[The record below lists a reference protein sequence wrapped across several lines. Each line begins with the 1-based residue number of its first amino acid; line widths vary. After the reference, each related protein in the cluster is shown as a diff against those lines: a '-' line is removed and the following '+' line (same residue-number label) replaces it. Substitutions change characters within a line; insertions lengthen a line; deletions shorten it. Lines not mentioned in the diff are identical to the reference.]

1 MNAAS
6 TADFV
11 NALRARD
18 RAAINAS
25 AASLLEQRT
34 RLGAQ
39 WFSVAQVLVR
49 NGEIALAL
57 EAANRG
63 VVESGGSGKA
73 RLELAHILSSVGR
86 QEEALKLLEE
96 IRASDADPVDRGHL
110 LGTCA
115 MELGEFDR
123 AREAFDEVLTRWPG
137 LGPSWLSLSALPNS
151 DDANLLERL
160 EAAAPAVGATPPDY
174 RAPWHYAKGA
184 VLDRLGRTDDAFA
197 EFSAG
202 ARLIRPTK
210 PYDSV
215 SDSEEADRIASEFTR
230 HAIDAVA
237 AQVTTDSASPIIVT
251 GLPRSGTTL
260 VEQILNAHS
269 QVVGG
274 GEMPIGS
281 ILLREIGGNSSS
293 HLQTYAA
300 RQGADALTR
309 LYLHLGEERFG
320 SGRFVDKGLGNSRAL
335 GVLASVLPQAK
346 IVWLRRDPLD
356 CAWSCFRTYFSQGIE
371 WSWSLTNIAAHF
383 AAEDRLYAHWSDVLS
398 DRILSLSYEQLTADP
413 AGQTGR
419 ILAHVGLEPE
429 AAMEAA
435 HEGRR
440 PVSTA
445 SVAQVRQPVY
455 RSSVAAAERYRAHL
469 QPFIEAYAA
478 SASAG

>member
-1 MNAAS
+1 MTPATTS
-6 TADFV
+6 DLV

-25 AASLLEQRT
+25 AASLLQQGT
-34 RLGAQ
+34 ALGGQ

-49 NGEIALAL
+49 NGEISLAL

-63 VVESGGSGKA
+63 VAESGGAGKA
-73 RLELAHILSSVGR
+73 RLELAHVLSSVGR
-86 QEEALKLLEE
+86 QEEALKILEE
-96 IRASDADPVDRGHL
+96 IHGSDADPVDRGHL

-115 MELGEFDR
+115 MELGDFDR
-123 AREAFDEVLTRWPG
+123 AREAFDEVLARWPG

-151 DDANLLERL
+151 ADANLLERL
-160 EAAAPAVGATPPDY
+160 EAAAPAVAATPPDY

-184 VLDRLGRTDDAFA
+184 VLDRLGGTDDAFG

-202 ARLIRPTK
+202 ARLIRPTR

-215 SDSEEADRIASEFTR
+215 SDTEEADRIASEFTR
-230 HAIDAVA
+230 QAIDSVA

-260 VEQILNAHS
+260 VEQILSAHS

-274 GEMPIGS
+274 GEMPFGS
-281 ILLREIGGNSSS
+281 ILLREIGGSSLS
-293 HLQTYAA
+293 NLHAYAA
-300 RQGADALTR
+300 AHGADALTR

-320 SGRFVDKGLGNSRAL
+320 SGGFVDKGLGNSRAL

-346 IVWLRRDPLD
+346 IIWLRRDPLD

-371 WSWSLTNIAAHF
+371 WSWSLTDIAAHF
-383 AAEDRLYAHWSDVLS
+383 AAEDRLYAHWRDVLG
-398 DRILSLSYEQLTADP
+398 DRILTLSYEELTADP
-413 AGQTGR
+413 GGQTRR

-429 AAMEAA
+429 AGTEAA
-435 HEGRR
+435 HQARR

-455 RSSVAAAERYRAHL
+455 RSSIGAAERYRTHL
-469 QPFIEAYAA
+469 QPFVEGYAA

>member
-1 MNAAS
+1 MTAAS
-6 TADFV
+6 TSDFV

-18 RAAINAS
+18 RGAINAA

-34 RLGAQ
+34 ALGAQ

-86 QEEALKLLEE
+86 QEEALKLLEG
-96 IRASDADPVDRGHL
+96 IRDSDADPVDRGHL

-123 AREAFDEVLTRWPG
+123 ARDAFDEVLARWPG
-137 LGPSWLSLSALPNS
+137 LGPSWLSLAALPKS
-151 DDANLLERL
+151 DDPRLLDRL
-160 EAAAPAVGATPPDY
+160 EGAANAVAATPPDY

-184 VLDRLGRTDDAFA
+184 ALDRLGRTDDAFV
-197 EFSAG
+197 EFAAG
-202 ARLIRPTK
+202 ARLIRPTR

-215 SDSEEADRIASEFTR
+215 SDTEEADRIASEFTR
-230 HAIDAVA
+230 EAIDSVA
-237 AQVTTDSASPIIVT
+237 AQVSTNSASPILVT

-260 VEQILNAHS
+260 VEQILAAHS
-269 QVVGG
+269 QVAGG
-274 GEMPIGS
+274 GEMPFAS
-281 ILLREIGGNSSS
+281 ILLREIGGNSLA
-293 HLQTYAA
+293 HLQAFAA
-300 RQGADALTR
+300 GHGADALTR

-320 SGRFVDKGLGNSRAL
+320 TGRFVDKGLGNSRAL

-371 WSWSLTNIAAHF
+371 WSWSLTDIAAHF
-383 AAEDRLYAHWSDVLS
+383 AAEDRLYAHWRDVLG
-398 DRILSLSYEQLTADP
+398 DRILSLSYEELTADP

-419 ILAHVGLEPE
+419 ILAHVGLKAEDG
-429 AAMEAA
+429 MEAA
-435 HEGRR
+435 HQARR

-455 RSSVAAAERYRAHL
+455 RSSVGAAERYRTHL
-469 QPFIEAYAA
+469 QPFEAYAA
-478 SASAG
+478 SASAR